1 MNTERTFLHD
11 IASPVTSV
19 LLNLE
24 NIMSILQDRKPEE
37 IDECIKMAGSC
48 VTQLKRAVDMIRDRR
63 EILIK
68 ESEGK

>member
-1 MNTERTFLHD
+1 MNTERSFLHD

-24 NIMSILQDRKPEE
+24 NIVAILQDNKPEE
-37 IDECIKMAGSC
+37 IEECIKMANSC
-48 VTQLKRAVDMIRDRR
+48 VTQLKRTTEMIRERR

-68 ESEGK
+68 ESEQK